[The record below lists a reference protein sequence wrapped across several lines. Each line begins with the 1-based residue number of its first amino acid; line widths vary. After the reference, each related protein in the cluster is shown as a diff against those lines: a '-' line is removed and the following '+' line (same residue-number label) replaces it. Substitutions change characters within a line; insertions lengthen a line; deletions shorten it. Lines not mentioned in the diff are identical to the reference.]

1 MNMKQS
7 DTHPQSLAARVL
19 SLSLALLMLPL
30 SARGYAQTTISQSIP
45 TGVSL
50 TDSNG
55 GITEVKPSEPIQ
67 PITNTS
73 VIDGDTPEKLIADI
87 DVAMSSL
94 DLERDKIPKPDYS
107 STSGVLSENL
117 NFLKTEISTR
127 GELIK
132 RIDALME
139 KGQPGSPSIQNKY
152 KTILTEY
159 RSRLSETL
167 KTHELC
173 FANMDYE
180 LKKRSK
186 EAESH
191 KADLSVASETPRPS
205 PTPSSTPWYKTDTAK
220 EKYLLIGSAAALGFI
235 AVLQEWGKKAVD
247 NAMSK

>member
-1 MNMKQS
+1 MTQTTRYEPS
-7 DTHPQSLAARVL
+7 FSTRAT
-19 SLSLALLMLPL
+19 SLALVVLMLPL
-30 SARGYAQTTISQSIP
+30 SAQGYAQTTITQSIP

-50 TDSNG
+50 TDSNS

-67 PITNTS
+67 PITTTS
-73 VIDGDTPEKLIADI
+73 AVDGETPEKLIADI

-94 DLERDKIPKPDYS
+94 DREREKIPKADYS

-139 KGQPGSPSIQNKY
+139 QRQPRSPSIQDKY

-186 EAESH
+186 DAVSH
-191 KADLSVASETPRPS
+191 EADLIQTNKSVASETPP
-205 PTPSSTPWYKTDTAK
+205 PALIPWYKTENAQKTWWTLGTGAAIGIGELIRVWL
-220 EKYLLIGSAAALGFI
+220 EK
-235 AVLQEWGKKAVD
+235 
-247 NAMSK
+247 NM